1 MAKTAL
7 ITGSSTGIGYGFV
20 KVFAENNYNLV
31 ITARNGAKLQEIA
44 DEIKNKYNVNVKVLP
59 KDLSKQN
66 AANEIFN
73 ELKNNNIK
81 INVLINNS
89 RYAALPKC
97 GHSGSFRLNAVLTN
111 LSSPPEADEKH
122 SWNTDSG
129 LITFTG
135 MTFMRNVS

>member
-73 ELKNNNIK
+73 ELKNNNIE

-89 RYAALPKC
+89 RYASIRQLPDVVILAC
-97 GHSGSFRLNAVLTN
+97 SG
-111 LSSPPEADEKH
+111 
-122 SWNTDSG
+122 
-129 LITFTG
+129 
-135 MTFMRNVS
+135 

>member
-7 ITGSSTGIGYGFV
+7 ITGSSIGIGYGFV

-73 ELKNNNIK
+73 ELKNNNIE

-89 RYAALPKC
+89 RYAA
-97 GHSGSFRLNAVLTN
+97 SGNCRMWSFWLVPAERSSDELVHN
-111 LSSPPEADEKH
+111 LK
-122 SWNTDSG
+122 
-129 LITFTG
+129 
-135 MTFMRNVS
+135 R